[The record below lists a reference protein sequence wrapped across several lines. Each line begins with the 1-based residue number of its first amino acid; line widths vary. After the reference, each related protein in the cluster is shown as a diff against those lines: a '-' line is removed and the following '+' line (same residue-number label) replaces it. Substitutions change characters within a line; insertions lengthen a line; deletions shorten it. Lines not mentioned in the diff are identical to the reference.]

1 MSVQG
6 QSVVRLPSRTD
17 VVEHA
22 RVVDRGTKIFR
33 RLGALVS
40 SLSLAIQF
48 FIVGG
53 LVSLLAMLMVGG
65 AVTLLIER
73 AVTRNAGA
81 TTALYVDSVIAPLL
95 PDMQKTQRLDDALGH
110 ALDETLG
117 QGALGQRLAAM
128 RLWAPDGTVL
138 YANDKGLIG
147 QRFAPTPNL
156 KQAFSGTM
164 VVNYERFDT
173 LDKDA
178 VRPSGPLLEIYNPI
192 LQPWSGDVVAVIE
205 FYEYAHDFEA
215 TLQNARAR
223 SWLAVA
229 GVIVAFFLTLYAVV
243 LRGSRTIA
251 RQAGDLN
258 RRVVELTALVDQ
270 NHALHQRIKGAS
282 QRATAL
288 NERFLRRL
296 GADLHDGPAQF
307 VALAAMRLESETV
320 LGKAVPEKIREQ
332 EVLSIRASLEEALQ
346 EIRSLCN
353 GLVLPQIEAAQ
364 LPELI
369 DHAIDAYERRTGARV
384 EKRLAPV
391 SATLPISERIC
402 LYRFLQEALNNGY
415 RHCRGASQIVTMTC
429 SENRIVVAVSDD
441 GPGFN
446 PCDVATD
453 SLGLAGMRERV
464 ESLGGHFDLS
474 TSQKGTILTVTL
486 DLKELPL
493 P

>member
-1 MSVQG
+1 
-6 QSVVRLPSRTD
+6 
-17 VVEHA
+17 
-22 RVVDRGTKIFR
+22 
-33 RLGALVS
+33 
-40 SLSLAIQF
+40 
-48 FIVGG
+48 
-53 LVSLLAMLMVGG
+53 MLMVGG